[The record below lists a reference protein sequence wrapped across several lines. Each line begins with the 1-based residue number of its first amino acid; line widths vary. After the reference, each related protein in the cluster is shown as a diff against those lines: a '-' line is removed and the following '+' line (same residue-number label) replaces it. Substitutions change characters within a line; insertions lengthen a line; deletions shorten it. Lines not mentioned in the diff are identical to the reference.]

1 MREIELVSAQDV
13 LTSVAAEVRATPLVA
28 IDTEFVRETTYYP
41 KLCLIQIATADL
53 IACVDC
59 LAPLDLEPLYAAMF
73 RDDCTWLLH
82 SARQDLEVIFQRTG
96 RLPRALIDTQVA
108 AALLGFAPQIGLEGL
123 LARTLGVELGES
135 FARTDWSRRP
145 LPNAALRYALDDV
158 RYLLPTWRHLQ
169 ERLANLGR
177 AAWLEEEG
185 RRLLADP
192 PIADIG
198 AIWMRLKGART
209 LSAAQHGAALALVQW
224 REDSAQR
231 ADRPRRW
238 LLADETLLAIA
249 QALPASLEELRAVVP
264 ARLAAKHGAEILA
277 AVARHDAPPLRA
289 LVDEHSARLVPER
302 QRLKQLQ
309 EFVRRRAADLG
320 IEPEI
325 LATRRDLTAFAVGNP
340 PAHLVNGWRAAE
352 LNLVTALAP
361 APG

>member
-1 MREIELVSAQDV
+1 MREIELASTEDA
-13 LTSVAAEVRATPLVA
+13 LTSVVAEVRTAPLVA
-28 IDTEFVRETTYYP
+28 VDTEFVRETTYYP

-59 LAPLDLEPLYAAMF
+59 LAPLDLAPLYDAMF
-73 RDDCTWLLH
+73 REGCTWLLH

-96 RLPRALIDTQVA
+96 RLPGVLIDTQVA
-108 AALLGFAPQIGLEGL
+108 AALLGYAPQIGLEGL
-123 LARTLGVELGES
+123 LERTLGVELGES

-169 ERLANLGR
+169 ERMTDLGR
-177 AAWLEEEG
+177 TAWLEEEG

-192 PIADIG
+192 PVADVG
-198 AIWMRLKGART
+198 AIWARLKGARA
-209 LSAAQHGAALALVQW
+209 LSAAQQGAALALVQW

-249 QALPASLEELRAVVP
+249 QALPANLDELRAIVP
-264 ARLAAKHGAEILA
+264 PRLAARYGAEILA
-277 AVARHDAPPLRA
+277 AVARRDAPPLRA
-289 LVDEHSARLVPER
+289 LVDEHTVRLVPER

-309 EFVRRRAADLG
+309 ELVRRRAAELG

-325 LATRRDLTAFAVGNP
+325 LATRRDLTALAAGNP
-340 PAHLVNGWRAAE
+340 PAHLVDGWRAAE
-352 LNLVTALAP
+352 LTRLATLAP
-361 APG
+361 ALG